1 MTGRLDLVAAYAG
14 DLSWQRDPDRPP
26 ACRFPGQWTS
36 PVELA
41 AHAKLWDATDRK
53 PSSAEWQRIDRAR
66 QVCIPCPVRAECL
79 LYAMVPGNRV
89 EGVWGGEYFS
99 ASGVRRRVDRQGLRV
114 PLTRPWPVED
124 EHDDP
129 AA

>member
-1 MTGRLDLVAAYAG
+1 MSGRLDLGAAYAG
-14 DLSWQRDPDRPP
+14 DLSWQFDPDRPP
-26 ACRFPGQWTS
+26 ACRGADP
-36 PVELA
+36 ELFA
-41 AHAKLWDATDRK
+41 ACDRK
-53 PSSAEWQRIDRAR
+53 PSNVEWTRIDEAR

-89 EGVWGGEYFS
+89 EGVWGGEYFT

-114 PLTRPWPVED
+114 PLTRPWPAEEVGPD
-124 EHDDP
+124 EP